1 MRFILEHLEFSPVT
15 EKTII
20 DFEVLVIYGMGWN
33 FDLDEAAG
41 FKVNLLPLGQTY
53 YQFLD
58 KGGDIVV

>member
-1 MRFILEHLEFSPVT
+1 M
-15 EKTII
+15 
-20 DFEVLVIYGMGWN
+20 N

-41 FKVNLLPLGQTY
+41 FKVNLLPLWQTY